1 MGAILRGICIVF
13 FLLLHNVA
21 FALTG
26 VDLKL
31 TSTDDRTEIFLES
44 TQPVDFKV
52 FCLDSPA
59 RLVIDLPA
67 ARLRTNVA
75 ALEQTVPYIHG
86 IRVGKPTAQAQ
97 RVVLDLATQCEFEH
111 SKIKTQKG
119 YQALIEIKRP
129 GSFSAAPPAA
139 AKKSAPASQVKAITK
154 SNSNLGAQ
162 TRAFIIAID
171 PGHGG
176 KDPGAVGSQGTHEKR
191 VVLQIA
197 EKLKNR
203 INQQKNMRAFL
214 TRDGDYYLT
223 LKERSNK
230 ARKKGADLFVSIHAD
245 AFKDRSAEGA
255 SVFVLSQHGASS
267 EAARWLAETENQSDL
282 IGGVRLDDKDGL
294 LASILLDLSQTASQ
308 QASKE
313 IAAELLTALK
323 RVTPLHKKQ
332 VESANFV
339 VLRSPDM
346 PSVLIE
352 TGFIS
357 HRTGEAQ
364 LRSPAHQERIA
375 EAILRGINGYF
386 KNKALPIA
394 LPEHQWL
401 AQE

>member
-1 MGAILRGICIVF
+1 LGAIVRSVCIVF
-13 FLLLHNVA
+13 LLSLQSIA
-21 FALTG
+21 FAITA

-31 TSTDDRTEIFLES
+31 NSTEEYSELLLETS
-44 TQPVDFKV
+44 QPVDFKV
-52 FCLDSPA
+52 FRLENPA
-59 RLVIDLPA
+59 RLVIDLPS
-67 ARLRTNVA
+67 ARLRTNVENLNTA
-75 ALEQTVPYIHG
+75 AYIQG
-86 IRVGKPTAQAQ
+86 MRVGQHTAQTQ
-97 RVVLDLATQCEFEH
+97 RLVLDLAVQCDFDY
-111 SKIKTQKG
+111 SQTKTRKG
-119 YQALIEIKRP
+119 YESLIKITSP
-129 GSFSAAPPAA
+129 GGAFQTTA
-139 AKKSAPASQVKAITK
+139 AKPVVQSAPASSQKIKK
-154 SNSNLGAQ
+154 SNPQVGTQ

-176 KDPGAVGSQGTHEKR
+176 KDPGAIGSQGTHEKK
-191 VVLQIA
+191 VVLQIS
-197 EKLKNR
+197 ERLKNR

-214 TRDGDYYLT
+214 TREGDYYLT

-230 ARKKGADLFVSIHAD
+230 ARKRGADLFISIHAD
-245 AFKDRSAEGA
+245 AFKDRTAEGA

-282 IGGVRLDDKDGL
+282 IGGVRLDDKDSL

-313 IAAELLTALK
+313 VASELLTALS
-323 RVTPLHKKQ
+323 RVTSLHKKR

-357 HRTGEAQ
+357 HRTGESQ

-375 EAILRGINGYF
+375 EAIVRGISSYF

-401 AQE
+401 EKE